1 MIGQLYDYSSFWD
14 SLVPFWGVSN
24 FMFDLFWNGSMKLC
38 IYMYAV
44 YIYILGIFCEKIL
57 LTMHMFQTIIQ
68 KKENM
73 LAEL

>member
-1 MIGQLYDYSSFWD
+1 
-14 SLVPFWGVSN
+14 
-24 FMFDLFWNGSMKLC
+24 
-38 IYMYAV
+38 MYAV